1 MQCVIMLRML
11 AVEEKMEKGLF
22 RKDKANTDFS
32 LDSYMHLV
40 CTLSKMTPPRKSV
53 KSPCFPNDGC
63 FRRLEKKGK
72 ELYCRFFHSLWL
84 RENCSREKMMR
95 KKDQ

>member
-1 MQCVIMLRML
+1 MLRML

-32 LDSYMHLV
+32 LDSCMHLV

-53 KSPCFPNDGC
+53 KSPCFPKMDAFGGWRKRGRSC
-63 FRRLEKKGK
+63 TAGSFIHCGSEKIVLG
-72 ELYCRFFHSLWL
+72 
-84 RENCSREKMMR
+84 R
-95 KKDQ
+95 K